1 VLGGATCNCIRNL
14 AGDASNGRRSNISCL
29 RQFKSNYKADM
40 IHDIKRRK
48 KLSEEIHSTN
58 CNRIRNLARNAQM
71 VKKSNISY
79 LREQKTNSEAD
90 IIHETKR
97 RMILQVERFG
107 PQANKSAVPD
117 AQALKARPVDPCAR
131 KRQYQ

>member
-1 VLGGATCNCIRNL
+1 
-14 AGDASNGRRSNISCL
+14 
-29 RQFKSNYKADM
+29 M

-48 KLSEEIHSTN
+48 KLSEDIHSTN
-58 CNRIRNLARNAQM
+58 CNCIRNLARNAQM